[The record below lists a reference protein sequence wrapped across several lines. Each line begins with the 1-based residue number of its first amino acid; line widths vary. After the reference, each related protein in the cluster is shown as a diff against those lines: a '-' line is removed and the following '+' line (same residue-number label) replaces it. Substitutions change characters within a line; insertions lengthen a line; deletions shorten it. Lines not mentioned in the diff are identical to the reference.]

1 MRSDHPSKR
10 FLGITVIPYYILY
23 EGVERVLKNLV
34 DRAEATAVACSPF
47 IGVPAEEGR
56 GRFQPPDDAGSS
68 PRIFDRPLWGKKAL
82 WIRGAPSFYPCKDY
96 YSETPY
102 NPPQPNDLTEK
113 YGHVVKDFIDA
124 ACDYGLKVYLQIGAS
139 SPPNLRNED
148 VPLLPNGC
156 LPKKRMANIGSLASE
171 AIRSYNRAYIHDLL
185 ENYPRIAGI
194 RLDWPEYPCYMID
207 EAFQDFSSH
216 VQKWAE
222 MKEFDFHNILQ
233 KVESLYNRLHGG
245 LTKRDLIEIASPDRG
260 KNLML
265 RLLRRYP
272 EILEWLRLKSA
283 LSLDLLRD
291 WRDALINYGGD
302 DKELSANAFSPPFSI
317 LTGFDFYNAAD
328 YCSAVSPKLYTMH
341 WSVMVEFWGNELLAA
356 NPGLDES
363 VLVKALAHLFDLG
376 DEITAEKISD
386 YGYPKP
392 DEPHPI
398 PNEAQVRKIEQVIAE
413 TAGRAQVTPIVHG
426 YGPFADFCRR
436 LEVVVESSADGVW
449 VNRYGYLSDE
459 KLDAIGEIWR

>member
-1 MRSDHPSKR
+1 MKPSQSSKR
-10 FLGITVIPYYILY
+10 FLGITVVPYYVLY
-23 EGVERVLKNLV
+23 EGIEKVLKNLV
-34 DRAEATAVACSPF
+34 NRADVTAVACSPS
-47 IGVPAEEGR
+47 IGVPAREGE

-68 PRIFDRPLWGKKAL
+68 PRIFDRPLWNKKAL
-82 WIRGAPSFYPCKDY
+82 WIRSAPSFYPCESY

-102 NPPQPNDLTEK
+102 DPPQPNDLTRK
-113 YGHVVKDFIDA
+113 YGHIVKDFIDA

-139 SPPNLRNED
+139 SPPGLHDED
-148 VPLLPNGC
+148 LPLLPNGC
-156 LPKKRMANIGSLASE
+156 LPKRMANIGSLASE
-171 AIRSYNRAYIHDLL
+171 AIRSYNRAYIRDLL
-185 ENYPRIAGI
+185 ENYPQIAGV

-222 MKEFDFHNILQ
+222 MRGFDFGSIRQ
-233 KVESLYNRLHGG
+233 KVGDLYDYLHGG
-245 LTKRDLIEIASPDRG
+245 LTNRELAEIASPDRG
-260 KNLML
+260 KFLML
-265 RLLRRYP
+265 RLLRRSP
-272 EILEWLRLKSA
+272 ETLEWLRLKSA

-291 WRDALINYGGD
+291 WRDALTLCGGE

-341 WSVMVEFWGNELLAA
+341 WSMMVEFWGSELLAA
-356 NPGLDES
+356 NPGLEES
-363 VLVKALAHLFDLG
+363 ILVKALAHLFDLG

-392 DEPHPI
+392 NEPHPI
-398 PNEAQVRKIEQVIAE
+398 PNEAQYRKIEQVIAE
-413 TAGRAQVTPIVHG
+413 AAGRVQVTPIVHG
-426 YGPFADFCRR
+426 YGPLEDFCRR
-436 LEVVVESSADGVW
+436 LEVVAESSADGVW
-449 VNRYGYLSDE
+449 INRYGYLSDE